1 VGILEKCI
9 FPVRGSISPG
19 TPSLAPLV
27 PKGSLPF
34 GCVEQL
40 QEWVRTLGLPL
51 NLIQLQAGPLA
62 GDLLPLQVG
71 PLQLLRLQVDR
82 GLHGHGAKPLG
93 RQMVALDLEPW
104 RHPQPLVAHGQR
116 LPADCLFGLAPSNGI
131 HLSTGGPCSLAIL
144 MIDQEWFQ
152 RRAAD
157 LGWPELGG
165 AVVDRNWSEVAP
177 DRQEGLRAYLR
188 QLFALAER
196 QPERLAVNG
205 WPRLVA
211 DDLVP
216 LVVEALAPLA
226 GQTNRLLRPIA
237 RIELVKAT
245 QRWMDEHPMEPI
257 TLDALCRR
265 VHAGRR
271 SLIQGFR
278 EHLGMGPM
286 AYLKRQR
293 LHGARRVL
301 LAADPAQ
308 TCVASVAGEFGFL
321 NAGHF
326 AIAYREL
333 FGERPSITLQG
344 GRRPV

>member
-1 VGILEKCI
+1 MHGFLNPGDLSLE
-9 FPVRGSISPG
+9 
-19 TPSLAPLV
+19 TLV
-27 PKGSLPF
+27 PQGSHPF
-34 GCVEQL
+34 GCIEQL
-40 QEWVRTLGLPL
+40 QEGVRAMGLPL
-51 NLIQLQAGPLA
+51 DLIQLEAGRLS
-62 GDLLPLQVG
+62 GELLPLQVG
-71 PLQLLRLQVDR
+71 PLQLLRLRADR
-82 GLHGHGAKPLG
+82 GLHGRGSKPLG
-93 RQMVALDLEPW
+93 RQVVALDLEPW
-104 RHPQPLVAHGQR
+104 RHQQPLVAHGVR
-116 LPADCLFGLAPSNGI
+116 LPSDSLFGLAPSGGI

-144 MIDQEWFQ
+144 TIERQTFLRW
-152 RRAAD
+152 ATD
-157 LGWPELGG
+157 LGCPELDG
-165 AVVDRNWSEVAP
+165 AAFDRNWFAIYP
-177 DRQEGLRAYLR
+177 HLQEGLRAYLR
-188 QLFALAER
+188 QLFAVAER
-196 QPERLAVNG
+196 QPARLLG
-205 WPRLVA
+205 SHRWSRLVA
-211 DDLVP
+211 EDLVP
-216 LVVEALAPLA
+216 LVVEALASLA
-226 GQTNRLLRPIA
+226 GQANRSQRPIA

-344 GRRPV
+344 GRRPA

>member
-1 VGILEKCI
+1 VH
-9 FPVRGSISPG
+9 FFTVRGSISPDA
-19 TPSLAPLV
+19 PSLDRQVPTGLV
-27 PKGSLPF
+27 QPT

-40 QEWVRTLGLPL
+40 QEGVRALGLPL
-51 NLIQLQAGPLA
+51 NLIQLQAGRLA

-71 PLQLLRLQVDR
+71 PLQLLRLRVDR
-82 GLHGHGAKPLG
+82 GLHGRGTKPLG
-93 RQMVALDLEPW
+93 RQVVALDLEPW
-104 RHPQPLVAHGQR
+104 RHQQPLVAHGER
-116 LPADCLFGLAPSNGI
+116 LPADCLFGLAPRNGI

-144 MIDQEWFQ
+144 TIDRERFQ
-152 RRAAD
+152 HWASD
-157 LGWPELGG
+157 LGCPELGG
-165 AVVDRNWSEVAP
+165 AALDRNWLAVDP
-177 DRQEGLRAYLR
+177 DRQAGLRAYLR
-188 QLFALAER
+188 QLFAVAEL
-196 QPERLAVNG
+196 QPARLARNG

-226 GQTNRLLRPIA
+226 GQSNRLPRPIA
-237 RIELVKAT
+237 RIELVKAA
-245 QRWMDEHPMEPI
+245 QGWMDEHPTEPI

-301 LAADPAQ
+301 LAADRGH

-344 GRRPV
+344 GTRPV